1 MRPREGGDGLG
12 GRARWAWR
20 GLQEAEAEQK
30 RGSRGRRRPP
40 AALTGW
46 AGPGSGR
53 ARAAS
58 ASRPRPRLRRRP
70 SGRGLLAAVGTA
82 AAGCECGPS
91 PRGRAPEGP
100 AWRPLAPTPDPGA
113 PLTSARPTRRGGAA
127 PARLGALLCGSTRVA
142 GSRSRPRE
150 QDVNCFF
157 LPRRRGPSFPSRDG
171 QCSEK
176 DSRWEWLALQ

>member
-1 MRPREGGDGLG
+1 MGCRK
-12 GRARWAWR
+12 
-20 GLQEAEAEQK
+20 QAEQK

-58 ASRPRPRLRRRP
+58 ASRPRPRLRLRLRRRP

-100 AWRPLAPTPDPGA
+100 AWRPLAPTPGPGA

-142 GSRSRPRE
+142 GGFRPWLLNGGVGGERFSLRSLLL
-150 QDVNCFF
+150 
-157 LPRRRGPSFPSRDG
+157 LPTSPLL
-171 QCSEK
+171 
-176 DSRWEWLALQ
+176 LAGNFKAGFQAA